1 MLHRKAA
8 GLATILCVAAAAF
21 AAAPVRLPEGE
32 ARRAVE
38 TACASCH
45 GLDVIVKKRLSN
57 PEWRDIVNAMMNR
70 GAAITKDQE
79 PAVIAYL
86 ARNFGPPDRGRE
98 LVEDICTYCHNL
110 NKLQG
115 HALNREEWSDLIK
128 GMIFEGAPV
137 TDEEFSLILDYLTK
151 NFGEKDPETR

>member
-1 MLHRKAA
+1 MTRL
-8 GLATILCVAAAAF
+8 GPILCFAATAF
-21 AAAPVRLPEGE
+21 AAAPIRLPEGD

-38 TACASCH
+38 TACGSCH
-45 GLDVIVKKRLSN
+45 GLGVIVNKRLSN
-57 PEWRDIVNAMMNR
+57 PEWRDVVNAMMKR
-70 GAAITKDQE
+70 GATLTKDQQ
-79 PAVIAYL
+79 PAVVAYL
-86 ARNFGPPDRGRE
+86 ARNFGPADRGQE
-98 LVEDICTYCHNL
+98 LVEDVCTYCHNL

-115 HALNREEWSDLIK
+115 HALSREEWSDLIK